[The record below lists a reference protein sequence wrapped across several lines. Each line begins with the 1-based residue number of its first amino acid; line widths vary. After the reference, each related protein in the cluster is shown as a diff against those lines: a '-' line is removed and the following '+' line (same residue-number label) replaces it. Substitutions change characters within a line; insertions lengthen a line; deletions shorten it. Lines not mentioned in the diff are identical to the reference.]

1 VTAHPLPIG
10 DSATTH
16 RGALPQPGERAA
28 VDRVLQGALT
38 QSGWLATLI
47 GALWLSAVLA
57 VVWPAL
63 RHPVFVSNSNID
75 SAFFAYAGDLLRRGG
90 TPYVTFWDH
99 KPPLV
104 YFIDAVALTISGGA
118 VWGIWL
124 VSLAMLV
131 LSLVLAHLALRRAF
145 GAVPAA
151 LGVSVFAFTLPS
163 MLASNLTEEYALP
176 LQWGCVLLL
185 SRWATT
191 RAQPVWRPVR
201 DFFRVGFP
209 LGVLGGLA
217 FALKANLV
225 AAPLSVAMVIGVA
238 LLLERRV
245 TAAARFVGGSI
256 AGAALVWGCIVAYVV
271 ARGAF
276 DPFVDQ
282 VFHYN
287 FLYVGATWGQRL
299 RAAISGVESASRFSS
314 LAIPLAAWALSVVV
328 VARGLVSRADRGA
341 TFALRAFGLVWLPME
356 VLFASV
362 SGRPY
367 LHYFVVLLPPLAYL
381 TASFGSEIIGAPMLG
396 RLGPPSRRGA
406 GTVLV
411 LGLAAAVAI
420 ASMVTTGMQLRDTAS
435 ASTSGDTTSG
445 STKDRRRQI
454 DETAA
459 YVRAHSEAGTPLLV
473 WGHASDVY
481 LFAQRPPASRYV
493 YSLALLTPHYADAA
507 MVDRFIAE
515 LRSSAP
521 PLIVDA
527 TTGLAKAERL
537 VPSLG
542 RWDPAWR
549 YPTDQGPRVLWWS
562 MTPELRGFYD
572 YIASTYAVVDSVG
585 PMRWPIY
592 QRRDLMPTNTASTP
606 IARAGGAAP
615 NP

>member
-1 VTAHPLPIG
+1 VSAQPLPIG
-10 DSATTH
+10 DPAATRREAVPKAT
-16 RGALPQPGERAA
+16 ERAA
-28 VDRVLQGALT
+28 VHRVLNGALT
-38 QSGWLATLI
+38 QTGWVATLI
-47 GALWLSAVLA
+47 GALWLTAVLA

-124 VSLAMLV
+124 VSLAMLL

-176 LQWGCVLLL
+176 LQWGCVLVL
-185 SRWATT
+185 SRWATA
-191 RAQPVWRPVR
+191 RPQPVWRPTK
-201 DFFRVGFP
+201 DFFRSGFA

-238 LLLERRV
+238 LLIERRIA
-245 TAAARFVGGSI
+245 AAARLVGGAI
-256 AGAALVWGCIVAYVV
+256 AGAAIVWGCIVAYVI

-276 DPFVDQ
+276 DPFMDQ

-287 FLYVGATWGQRL
+287 FLYVGTTWGQRF
-299 RAAISGVESASRFSS
+299 RAAISGMESASRFSS

-381 TASFGSEIIGAPMLG
+381 TASFGSEIIDAPVLG
-396 RLGPPSRRGA
+396 RVTPSSRRRA
-406 GTVLV
+406 GTALV
-411 LGLAAAVAI
+411 LGLAAAVAV
-420 ASMVTTGMQLRDTAS
+420 ASVLTTGMQLRDRAS
-435 ASTSGDTTSG
+435 SSAGADSTSGS
-445 STKDRRRQI
+445 STNRRLQI

-459 YVRAHSEAGTPLLV
+459 YVRAHTRAGAPLLV

-507 MVDRFIAE
+507 MVDHFITE
-515 LRSSAP
+515 LRASSP
-521 PLIVDA
+521 PLIIDA
-527 TTGLAKAERL
+527 TTGLDRAERL

-542 RWDPAWR
+542 HWNPAWR
-549 YPTDQGPRVLWWS
+549 YPTDQGPRVRWWS
-562 MTPELRGFYD
+562 MTPELRAFYD
-572 YIASTYAVVDSVG
+572 YVASTYAVVDSVG

-592 QRRDLMPTNTASTP
+592 QRRDLTATSTASTP
-606 IARAGGAAP
+606 IARAGDAAP

>member
-1 VTAHPLPIG
+1 MAIRVPPVADPDAGRREIAPRSNG
-10 DSATTH
+10 
-16 RGALPQPGERAA
+16 RAA
-28 VDRVLQGALT
+28 AQRVLDAAPAL
-38 QSGWLATLI
+38 SGWGASLL

-75 SAFFAYAGDLLRRGG
+75 SAFFAYAGALLRQGG

-104 YFIDAVALTISGGA
+104 YFIDAIALTISGGA
-118 VWGIWL
+118 VWGVWL
-124 VSLAMLV
+124 VSLTTLL
-131 LSLVLAHLALRRAF
+131 LSIVLAHLSLRRAF

-185 SRWATT
+185 AHWATS
-191 RAQPVWRPVR
+191 RAQPVWRPR
-201 DFFRVGFP
+201 REFFRWGIP

-217 FALKANLV
+217 FALKANLI
-225 AAPLSVAMVIGVA
+225 AAPLSVAMVVGGA

-245 TAAARFVGGSI
+245 EAAARFVGGAI
-256 AGAALVWGCIVAYVV
+256 VGACIVWGCIIAYVV

-287 FLYVGATWGQRL
+287 FLYVGTTWGQRL

-314 LAIPLAAWALSVVV
+314 LAIPFAAWALSAAV
-328 VARGLVSRADRGA
+328 VARGLASRSDRGPA
-341 TFALRAFGLVWLPME
+341 FALRAFGLLWMPME

-367 LHYFVVLLPPLAYL
+367 LHYFVVLLPPFAYL
-381 TASFGSEIIGAPMLG
+381 TASFGSELIGAATPG
-396 RLGPPSRRGA
+396 ATSSSRRGA
-406 GTVLV
+406 GQTLV
-411 LGLAAAVAI
+411 LGLAAAVVI
-420 ASMVTTGMQLRDTAS
+420 ASVLTTGMQLRDAAPDS
-435 ASTSGDTTSG
+435 IDG
-445 STKDRRRQI
+445 RRRQI
-454 DETAA
+454 DQTAA
-459 YVRAHSEAGTPLLV
+459 YVRTHSEAGAPLLV

-493 YSLALLTPHYADAA
+493 YSLALLTPRYADAA
-507 MVDRFIAE
+507 LVERFLAE
-515 LRSSAP
+515 LRTSAP

-527 TTGLAKAERL
+527 TLGLSAGERL

-542 RWDPAWR
+542 RWDPEWR
-549 YPTDQGPRVLWWS
+549 YPSDQGPNVRWWS
-562 MTPELRGFYD
+562 MPPELRAFYD
-572 YIASTYAVVDSVG
+572 YVASTYAVVDSVG

-592 QRRDLMPTNTASTP
+592 RRRDLVPTDD
-606 IARAGGAAP
+606 
-615 NP
+615 

>member
-1 VTAHPLPIG
+1 MRRLLDGTLAQ
-10 DSATTH
+10 T
-16 RGALPQPGERAA
+16 
-28 VDRVLQGALT
+28 
-38 QSGWLATLI
+38 GWVATLI

-63 RHPVFVSNSNID
+63 RHPVFVSNSNVD

-104 YFIDAVALTISGGA
+104 FFIDALALTISGGA
-118 VWGIWL
+118 VWGVWL
-124 VSLAMLV
+124 VSLAMLL

-151 LGVSVFAFTLPS
+151 LGVCVFAFTLPS

-176 LQWGCVLLL
+176 LQWGCVLVLT
-185 SRWATT
+185 RWATV
-191 RAQPVWRPVR
+191 RGEPVWRPVR
-201 DFFRVGFP
+201 EYLRWGVT

-225 AAPLSVAMVIGVA
+225 AAPISVAIVIA
-238 LLLERRV
+238 ATLLLERRLSA
-245 TAAARFVGGSI
+245 TTRFI
-256 AGAALVWGCIVAYVV
+256 AGAIGGAAIVWGCIVAYVA

-276 DPFVDQ
+276 DPFMDQ

-287 FLYVGATWGQRL
+287 FLYVGTTWGQRI
-299 RAAISGVESASRFSS
+299 RAAISGVESATRFSS
-314 LAIPLAAWALSVVV
+314 VAMPFVAWALSVVV
-328 VARGLVSRADRGA
+328 VARGLTTRADRGA
-341 TFALRAFGLVWLPME
+341 TFALRAFGVVWLPME
-356 VLFASV
+356 VVFASV

-381 TASFGSEIIGAPMLG
+381 TASFGSEIIGG
-396 RLGPPSRRGA
+396 RVPTRSMRSSRRGA
-406 GTVLV
+406 GTGIVVLLATAVVVASV
-411 LGLAAAVAI
+411 L
-420 ASMVTTGMQLRDTAS
+420 STGVHLRDS
-435 ASTSGDTTSG
+435 SSE
-445 STKDRRRQI
+445 STKDRRQQI
-454 DETAA
+454 DETAQ
-459 YVRAHSEAGTPLLV
+459 YVRTHSAAGAPLLV

-493 YSLALLTPHYADAA
+493 YSLALLTPHYADAT

-527 TTGLAKAERL
+527 TTGLAEGERL

-549 YPTDQGPRVLWWS
+549 YPTDQGPQVRWWS
-562 MTPELRGFYD
+562 MTPELRAFYD
-572 YIASTYAVVDSVG
+572 YVASTYAVVDSVG

-592 QRRDLMPTNTASTP
+592 QRRDLMPTSTAATSIVRTSGS
-606 IARAGGAAP
+606 ISRR
-615 NP
+615 